1 MRNAHQCIPKLSA
14 SLLLVEP
21 YEYSIPQ
28 TIPTSDTTNIS
39 DILQTM
45 SWNYD
50 YEIRRKSTRRHRSS
64 RAVEYEPHHSSYAP
78 TSYRSRYRG
87 RKRTHFFHHN
97 SSNNPIDPPYPT
109 HYPDAT
115 YRTNIT
121 NLPNDIK
128 LSVFDHLDPVSS
140 ACLGLSSRHL
150 YPSHRY
156 LQRNV
161 GLYEQ
166 ADGNVP
172 LCFQLRDWAPEDLM
186 LDPRSG
192 KYVSR
197 ERYERGDGRFARKR
211 HFWDGKL
218 RRVGKVMN
226 LRSKEEKL
234 RRVGRNH
241 DLRSTYYG
249 RWR

>member
-1 MRNAHQCIPKLSA
+1 MA
-14 SLLLVEP
+14 
-21 YEYSIPQ
+21 
-28 TIPTSDTTNIS
+28 
-39 DILQTM
+39 
-45 SWNYD
+45 WNYD
-50 YEIRRKSTRRHRSS
+50 YEIRRKSSRRHRSS
-64 RAVEYEPHHSSYAP
+64 RPVEYEYAPSSY
-78 TSYRSRYRG
+78 RNRYR
-87 RKRTHFFHHN
+87 
-97 SSNNPIDPPYPT
+97 DPPYPT
-109 HYPDAT
+109 HYPDT
-115 YRTNIT
+115 SYRTNIT
-121 NLPNDIK
+121 TLPNDIK

-156 LQRNV
+156 MHKNV
-161 GLYEQ
+161 SLYEQ

-192 KYVSR
+192 KYISR
-197 ERYERGDGRFARKR
+197 ERYERHERREGRSERKR
-211 HFWDGKL
+211 HFWDGRL

-234 RRVGRNH
+234 RRVGRVH
-241 DLRSTYYG
+241 DLRATYYG

>member
-1 MRNAHQCIPKLSA
+1 MA
-14 SLLLVEP
+14 
-21 YEYSIPQ
+21 
-28 TIPTSDTTNIS
+28 
-39 DILQTM
+39 
-45 SWNYD
+45 WNYD

-64 RAVEYEPHHSSYAP
+64 RQVEYEPKHSSHAP
-78 TSYRSRYRG
+78 TSYRNRYR
-87 RKRTHFFHHN
+87 
-97 SSNNPIDPPYPT
+97 DLPYPT
-109 HYPDAT
+109 HYPDTT

-121 NLPNDIK
+121 NVPNDIK
-128 LSVFDHLDPVSS
+128 LSVFDYLDPVDS

-150 YPSHRY
+150 YPSHKYKHRH
-156 LQRNV
+156 V

-172 LCFQLRDWAPEDLM
+172 LCFRLRDWAPEDLM

-197 ERYERGDGRFARKR
+197 ERYERGDGRSARKR

-218 RRVGKVMN
+218 RRVGKVVD
-226 LRSKEEKL
+226 LRRREEKL
-234 RRVGRNH
+234 RRVERVH
-241 DLRSTYYG
+241 DLRANFTS